1 MASCDAVR
9 LDLEEVFGVRL
20 DGRVERFRV
29 VGFVFKDDAQSTCRL
44 V

>member
-9 LDLEEVFGVRL
+9 LDFADGFGVRL
-20 DGRVERFRV
+20 DGRVVRFRV